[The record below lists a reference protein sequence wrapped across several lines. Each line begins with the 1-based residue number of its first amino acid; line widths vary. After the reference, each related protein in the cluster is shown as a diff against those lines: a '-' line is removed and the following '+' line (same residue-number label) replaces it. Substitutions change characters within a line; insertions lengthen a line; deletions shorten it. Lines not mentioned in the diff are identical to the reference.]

1 MTSTPVTT
9 DAALPEAPLASYDP
23 MLDHPRPQMTRAGWE
38 DLGGTWAFAFDD
50 AAVGISEHW
59 QRRDDVFDR
68 TIQVPFP
75 FESPASGINDTGFH
89 PVVWYRRTIEA
100 APRPGGRGPVDFRAG
115 RRPGATGAVALRR
128 GRLPRA
134 RLGQRRGCGLP
145 RGRPHPL
152 HRGHHLR
159 AARR

>member
-1 MTSTPVTT
+1 MTSSPVAA
-9 DAALPEAPLASYDP
+9 DAPLPEAPLPSYDP
-23 MLDHPRPQMTRAGWE
+23 VLDHPRPQLTRAGWE

-68 TIQVPFP
+68 TIRVPFP

-100 APRPGGRGPVDFRAG
+100 TAGPG
-115 RRPGATGAVALRR
+115 RRMLLHFGAVDYRAHVWVNGVAVAYHEGGHTPFTADITSALDDS
-128 GRLPRA
+128 GTQVVVVRA
-134 RLGQRRGCGLP
+134 
-145 RGRPHPL
+145 
-152 HRGHHLR
+152 
-159 AARR
+159 